1 MQTFKWADYRHSKA
15 AELTKEIRI
24 KTSTTTTRSSDSALI
39 DGASDQFG
47 DDNDTSTGSAKGAI
61 SEESTLRYKKS
72 NSQSGRATDFE
83 HLRDGHN
90 GGRGWVSWI
99 LGGWGRGR
107 GRGEEEKLWINPRS
121 ISIDNVYNKGVLGNV
136 IEVVFPLS
144 SRHRLKEGV
153 SKRLK
158 NKRKKRQ

>member
-1 MQTFKWADYRHSKA
+1 MSA
-15 AELTKEIRI
+15 
-24 KTSTTTTRSSDSALI
+24 TTTRSNHSTLIEGAL
-39 DGASDQFG
+39 DQFG
-47 DDNDTSTGSAKGAI
+47 DDNDTSTRSAIGAM
-61 SEESTLRYKKS
+61 SEDSVLRYKKS

-83 HLRDGHN
+83 HRRDGRN

-99 LGGWGRGR
+99 FSGWGRGR
-107 GRGEEEKLWINPRS
+107 GRGEEEKLWINPKS
-121 ISIDNVYNKGVLGNV
+121 IPTDNVYNKGVLGNV